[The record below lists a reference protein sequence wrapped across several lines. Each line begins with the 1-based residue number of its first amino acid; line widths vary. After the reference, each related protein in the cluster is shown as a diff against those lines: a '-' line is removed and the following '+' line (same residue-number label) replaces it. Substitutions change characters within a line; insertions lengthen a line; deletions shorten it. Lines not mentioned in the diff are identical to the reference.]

1 MRGSDQNIV
10 LIIFQARDIVAASDG
25 LEQTR
30 VLAQEYCDKA
40 IEAISIFPDSE
51 AKRGL
56 EEMCTK
62 VMQRRR

>member
-1 MRGSDQNIV
+1 MIPTDKY
-10 LIIFQARDIVAASDG
+10 QARDIVLQSDG

-40 IEAISIFPDSE
+40 IADISILPAGE
-51 AKRGL
+51 ARDGL

-62 VMQRRR
+62 VMKRRK